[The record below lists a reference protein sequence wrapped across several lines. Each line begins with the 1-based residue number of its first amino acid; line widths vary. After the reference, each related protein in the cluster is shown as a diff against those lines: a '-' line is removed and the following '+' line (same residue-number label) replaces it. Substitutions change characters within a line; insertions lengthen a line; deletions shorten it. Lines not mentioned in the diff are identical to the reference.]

1 MYRSRHK
8 EDLDKRTLNFLS
20 SINVDDKILYY
31 DILCTKVHVIMLYK
45 IHILD
50 KGEVVRLVREL
61 DTVLRYPER
70 ISREGFEDIHEALET
85 HLIKKIGINVGGKVQ
100 TGRSRNDQVIT
111 DIRVKA
117 RDDTIDV
124 IVHLISLI
132 KLLIEKSE
140 DHLDSVMPLYTHLQ
154 QAQIGNFAHYLLS
167 YSEVLMR
174 EIDRLFSLF
183 ERLNQSPLG
192 TGPIGGSL
200 LPLDRNMTAKLLGF
214 DNIMSNSIDATSSRD
229 FMIEFV
235 SNMSSIMITLSRI
248 SEDLIIWSSQEFGFI
263 EINDRHAST
272 SSAMPQ
278 KRNPDPLEI
287 IRSKTAIVIGNL
299 TTILTILKSLP
310 SGYSRDLQDTKTPF
324 WNSVELVVSSLDIMN
339 DVIQHLIVK
348 KDVMRKASMESYAI
362 SLDIAEVLV
371 SRYKVPFR
379 TAHKLMG
386 ALVNLSVSNNDE
398 TPFSSLSSSD
408 IKDILLKVKANIT
421 VDKLIKTIRESDSR
435 RSIRIRNSEG
445 SPNPK
450 EQTRI
455 IRKRK
460 LLLKRYSN
468 DVQKKKESIDKII
481 ENITN
486 TINGIVAHSNSKS

>member
-310 SGYSRDLQDTKTPF
+310 
-324 WNSVELVVSSLDIMN
+324 
-339 DVIQHLIVK
+339 
-348 KDVMRKASMESYAI
+348 
-362 SLDIAEVLV
+362 
-371 SRYKVPFR
+371 
-379 TAHKLMG
+379 
-386 ALVNLSVSNNDE
+386 
-398 TPFSSLSSSD
+398 
-408 IKDILLKVKANIT
+408 
-421 VDKLIKTIRESDSR
+421 
-435 RSIRIRNSEG
+435 
-445 SPNPK
+445 
-450 EQTRI
+450 
-455 IRKRK
+455 
-460 LLLKRYSN
+460 
-468 DVQKKKESIDKII
+468 
-481 ENITN
+481 
-486 TINGIVAHSNSKS
+486 